1 MTMKDFSL
9 AIAFGGLLLTVGCT
23 QRSVSTPTE
32 LVSNSTIREAAASTY
47 SYPVITLQQDLTASP
62 ALVTVSAG
70 DPVLMV
76 NNSSQYVRIR
86 SSKCTEFQIV
96 GLQPGDSSYTW
107 PFSPGGKT
115 CDYFVWN
122 WPNKVLQGQ
131 VVVK

>member
-1 MTMKDFSL
+1 MTMKDLSL
-9 AIAFGGLLLTVGCT
+9 AIGCGVLLLSVGCT
-23 QRSVSTPTE
+23 QRSVSAPTE
-32 LVSNSTIREAAASTY
+32 LVSNSTIREATASTY
-47 SYPVITLQQDLTASP
+47 GYPVITLQSDLTANP
-62 ALVTVSAG
+62 AFVTVQAG
-70 DPVLMV
+70 DPVMMV

-122 WPNKVLQGQ
+122 WPNKVFQGQ
-131 VVVK
+131 VAVK